1 MYLYSINNNVF
12 ACYLELGDRERPC
25 EAEASQ
31 SDREDRQRSSL

>member
-1 MYLYSINNNVF
+1 MFIVNNDAF
-12 ACYLELGDRERPC
+12 ACYLELGDRERPR